1 MTTVLVT
8 GAGGPAG
15 RALGSQLA
23 ARAAAGA
30 DLTWVGVDI
39 TPVTDPNY
47 PATDQA
53 PRADAW
59 DYATGMRDLILKH
72 APDLVLPTVQDELP
86 QVAVLAQALDRSSD
100 RAFDAEGPGTAS
112 AVPGPFPDAVGPVL
126 TPDPGPAAIAADKLL
141 TMLALDRAGVPVP
154 RFALPTD
161 FGGVA
166 EALAWA
172 RGPIVLKPRV
182 SRGGR
187 GVRLIESPADLGT
200 TADAVGTAGADE
212 SAWSA
217 LDASWIVQ
225 SFAPGTEYCP
235 QLYRPRTGTGT
246 ITAVVLEKTE
256 LKQGRVGNA
265 AAVVRP
271 RAGTLP
277 DVEHVARRAVEAL
290 GLTGPADLDI
300 RRDTTGAPL
309 VLEVNGRFGAN
320 SDHAPEL
327 LDAALTHRLAPR

>member
-47 PATDQA
+47 PATDHA

-59 DYATGMRDLILKH
+59 DYATGMRDLIVKH

-100 RAFDAEGPGTAS
+100 AAS

-141 TMLALDRAGVPVP
+141 TMLALDGAGVPVP

-187 GVRLIESPADLGT
+187 GVRLVESPADLT
-200 TADAVGTAGADE
+200 GTAGTDE
-212 SAWSA
+212 TAWSA

-327 LDAALTHRLAPR
+327 LDAALTHRQAAR

>member
-39 TPVTDPNY
+39 MPVTDPNY

-100 RAFDAEGPGTAS
+100 RSFDADGPGTAS
-112 AVPGPFPDAVGPVL
+112 AAPGPFPDAVGPVL

-187 GVRLIESPADLGT
+187 GVRLVESPADLSS
-200 TADAVGTAGADE
+200 TASTVGTDE
-212 SAWSA
+212 TAWSA

-271 RAGTLP
+271 RAGSLP

-327 LDAALTHRLAPR
+327 LDAALTHQLAPR